1 MAQDQTKRDE
11 AYDLI
16 EEFRRLTGD
25 KAGEGAAPPG
35 EGTPGV
41 APPPLPGAKSGS
53 TTDTKVPE
61 LPDLPA
67 FGTPPSAVS
76 TSALAASGIPPALP
90 MTLPPSLSA
99 PAGSKS
105 DARQP
110 TSLPPAPS
118 DASHDDD
125 EPASGGQLAPDA
137 LTPKKSER
145 RAAKRRAAMPSRDQI
160 AANDDAPSIGGLI
173 YALNQKPSRR
183 PYTIAAAASAGWT
196 VLTLGFA
203 AYFWGNEI
211 ISGAGLSAF
220 LGRPELLTLIA
231 TLLGPVALMFAVAM
245 IAYRAEEMR
254 LRSSAMT
261 EVAVR
266 LAEPDRMAEQSVASL
281 GQAVRR
287 QVSFMNDAVS
297 RAIGRAGELEALV
310 HNEVASLERSYGD
323 NEQKIRNLISEL
335 SGERNALFSTS
346 ERVAGTLRS
355 LGTEV
360 PALIETL
367 SSQQIKLAKIIEGA
381 SVNLTSLETAIASQT
396 GNLETVVGE
405 RTQRLQEVL
414 GEYTEALSGS
424 LDTRMEA
431 IGTTI
436 AARTGDLQLVFEE
449 YTRALD
455 STLGNRADA
464 FSSQLLEHTDQID
477 RSFTERTSQLGAQLD
492 QRMAL
497 MQDSIAAHADQLG
510 TQLDQRMALMQDS
523 IAAHADKFMDSAQS
537 VEQQLTERTQIIDG
551 QLIERTH
558 ALDAA
563 FTERLRLFDDA
574 ILRSTVAIDQSVGE
588 KTQALTSALDHHA
601 KSLGETLSRQSL
613 ELDESLLQGI
623 NAVRRTSE
631 NITRQSI
638 KALEGLA
645 GQSELLKNVSENLLS
660 QINTI
665 TNRFDNQGQ
674 QIIRAANALETANY
688 KIDKTLQNRHAELS
702 QTLDRMAGKADELGV
717 VAQGYTRQLEG
728 SISDAEMRTR
738 SLTAELA
745 QNAEERSRATIAD
758 IERMKSA
765 ATDTTTRALEDL
777 RSRFTNVSNEVTQ
790 SVSSLSS
797 QFADVTGEA
806 RRRTSE
812 AARDLATEQDRLR
825 MQTDALPGATRE
837 SADAMRRVL
846 QDHLRAIDELSSLSR
861 REATTRDVS
870 RPLAPQQPPRPLV
883 PLSSQSPSPRED
895 HSSAL
900 NSLTS
905 ALSQEMQTRPRAPT
919 RPGPLQQ
926 SPQPQQPAPAAREAW
941 KLGDLLKRAAVDDDA
956 AQHHLGQQQSDQRAT
971 AARGGLD
978 FAIAARALD
987 PATAASLWQRLAAG
1001 NRGIMVRSIYT
1012 AEGRALF
1019 DETVARLQQDA
1030 GFHDTSTQY
1039 LADFER
1045 VLQEADRQDPSG
1057 ETAQGHLRSDYGRV
1071 YLFLA
1076 HATGRIT

>member
-1 MAQDQTKRDE
+1 MAQDQTKREE

-25 KAGEGAAPPG
+25 KAGEGAASPG
-35 EGTPGV
+35 EGSTGV
-41 APPPLPGAKSGS
+41 IPPPLPGANSGAIA
-53 TTDTKVPE
+53 DMKLPE
-61 LPDLPA
+61 LQDLPTL
-67 FGTPPSAVS
+67 GTPPPPVGIAAA
-76 TSALAASGIPPALP
+76 TALPPALP
-90 MTLPPSLSA
+90 MPLPPSLS
-99 PAGSKS
+99 PPTGSGS
-105 DARQP
+105 DARQSKKLP
-110 TSLPPAPS
+110 LPPDDS
-118 DASHDDD
+118 SQDDD
-125 EPASGGQLAPDA
+125 EQTSARSQDA
-137 LTPKKSER
+137 DATKPKKTDR

-183 PYTIAAAASAGWT
+183 PYGIAAAASAGWA
-196 VLTLGFA
+196 VLTLCFA
-203 AYFWGNEI
+203 AYYWGNEI
-211 ISGAGLSAF
+211 VSGAGLMAF
-220 LGRPELLTLIA
+220 LGRPELLTLVA
-231 TLLGPVALMFAVAM
+231 TLLGPIALMFAVAV
-245 IAYRAEEMR
+245 ISYRAEEMR

-323 NEQKIRNLISEL
+323 NEQKIRNLINEL
-335 SGERNALFSTS
+335 SGERNALFTTS

-360 PALIETL
+360 PGLIETL

-381 SVNLTSLETAIASQT
+381 SQNLTSLESAIATQS

-424 LDTRMEA
+424 LDQRMET

-464 FSSQLLEHTDQID
+464 FSNQLLEHTDQID

-497 MQDSIAAHADQLG
+497 MQDSIAAHAETFL
-510 TQLDQRMALMQDS
+510 
-523 IAAHADKFMDSAQS
+523 
-537 VEQQLTERTQIIDG
+537 ERTQTIDG
-551 QLIERTH
+551 QLIERTQ
-558 ALDAA
+558 ALDEA

-588 KTQALTSALDHHA
+588 KTEALTTALDHHA

-717 VAQGYTRQLEG
+717 VAQGYTRQIEG

-812 AARDLATEQDRLR
+812 AARDLAAEQERLR
-825 MQTDALPGATRE
+825 TQTDALPGATRE

-846 QDHLRAIDELSSLSR
+846 QDHLRAIDELSTLSR

-870 RPLAPQQPPRPLV
+870 RPLPPQSPPRPLT
-883 PLSSQSPSPRED
+883 PLSSPQPAHREN

-900 NSLTS
+900 NSLTN
-905 ALSQEMQTRPRAPT
+905 ALSQEMQARPRAAQPT
-919 RPGPLQQ
+919 SLQQ
-926 SPQPQQPAPAAREAW
+926 PLAPSGQPAASAREAW

-956 AQHHLGQQQSDQRAT
+956 AQHQLGHQQSNQRAT
-971 AARGGLD
+971 AARSGLD
-978 FAIAARALD
+978 FAVAARALD

-1012 AEGRALF
+1012 PEGRALF
-1019 DETVARLQQDA
+1019 DETVMRLQQDA
-1030 GFHDTSTQY
+1030 GFHDTTTQY